1 MVVME
6 KESNQKSSIL
16 QNSIFYIML
25 YNMRLQS
32 TVGLDFQFLS
42 HLIQTTSKYTYTSI
56 DGYKSS
62 LSFPQFIN
70 IYNKKL

>member
-1 MVVME
+1 
-6 KESNQKSSIL
+6 
-16 QNSIFYIML
+16 
-25 YNMRLQS
+25 MRLQS